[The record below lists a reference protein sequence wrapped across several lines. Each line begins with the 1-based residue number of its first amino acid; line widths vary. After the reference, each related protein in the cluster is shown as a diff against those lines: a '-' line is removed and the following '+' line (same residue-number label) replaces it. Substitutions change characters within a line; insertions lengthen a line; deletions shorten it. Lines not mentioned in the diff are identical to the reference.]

1 MILAATGILLLM
13 AVWIVAHMLKDAFNP
28 DRDAVSM
35 RNIFLLGF
43 ILFQLTSTVYTLQ
56 TGQMDYM
63 KIVDLDEP
71 GIIFALMAL
80 VFLILFLFFYSKGIL
95 AVRLATRRTVP
106 HAASVG
112 GLFGAAIGCV
122 VMGLV
127 FRYVLTQVPILGVLT
142 AQMSV
147 GALSAACG
155 LVMWA
160 WARDSRNFMLLVSTL
175 AVILFCCAILLS
187 EAWSRREITTL
198 FLTTIWA
205 GYWSRWRYGAR
216 AQLVTRGLSIGAVGF
231 MVVLF
236 LSASRTAAT
245 DRFSLSDYLNKFA
258 AVSPDRLQEAA
269 LGIANG
275 QFAGANSLWVI
286 ENYPKHFNYTP
297 LHSLIYYATNPIPR
311 AMFPDKPDPL
321 GTRMTKEAAVSR
333 VADEFSFGP
342 GLIGHITTDFP
353 YVSLPLY
360 AFLLAL
366 AFRFMDERCR
376 WWFNDPFIV
385 VPIGCAATQVLAFS
399 RGELGLFAFQA
410 TSSILGAWVAVKIVA
425 RWAWYDDSG
434 SYESDPEPELEE
446 GWQDV
451 DKDEAERE
459 SPVRSNFRG
468 DGA

>member
-1 MILAATGILLLM
+1 MILAATAILLLM
-13 AVWIVAHMLKDAFNP
+13 AVWIVARMLADAFNP

-43 ILFQLTSTVYTLQ
+43 ILFQLTSTAYTLQ

-63 KIVDLDEP
+63 KIVYLDEP
-71 GIIFALMAL
+71 GMIFALMAL
-80 VFLILFLFFYSKGIL
+80 AFFILFSFFYSKGIL

-112 GLFGAAIGCV
+112 GLFAAAIGCV
-122 VMGLV
+122 VVGLV

-160 WARDSRNFMLLVSTL
+160 WARDARNFMLLVSAL
-175 AVILFCCAILLS
+175 AVVLFCCAILLS

-198 FLTTIWA
+198 FLATIWA

-216 AQLVTRGLSIGAVGF
+216 TQLVTRGLSIGAVGF

-236 LSASRTAAT
+236 LSASRTAT
-245 DRFSLSDYLNKFA
+245 SERFSLSDYLNKFA

-286 ENYPKHFNYTP
+286 ENYPENFSYTP
-297 LHSLIYYATNPIPR
+297 FHSIIYYVTNPIPR
-311 AMFPDKPDPL
+311 VLYPGKPDPL
-321 GTRMTKEAAVSR
+321 GTRMIKEAGVSK
-333 VADEFSFGP
+333 VAGEFSFGP

-353 YVSLPLY
+353 FAALPIY

-366 AFRFMDERCR
+366 VFRFMDDRCR

-410 TSSILGAWVAVKIVA
+410 TSSILGAWVAIKLVG
-425 RWAWYDDSG
+425 RWFWYDDSA
-434 SYESDPEPELEE
+434 SYQADPDPSDEDAE
-446 GWQDV
+446 GMAPIV
-451 DKDEAERE
+451 
-459 SPVRSNFRG
+459 PSNPPAQ
-468 DGA
+468 GA